1 MLWHKIFTAL
11 KMEAVSEWRN
21 KTAISGLFV
30 YVASASYLVYIIF
43 NGKITTPTYIATFWL
58 LVLFVTINAVGKSMS
73 HNLNEQYYYLRQHI
87 SPTLL
92 IVSKLIYNAFII
104 LCTTILI
111 LSLFQLFYPGA
122 ISNPFRY
129 ILIAVLGAYG
139 LSNIFTLLSA
149 ISAGSH
155 NVSLVAILGFP
166 VVLPL
171 LLLIVRLSGFADFM
185 PDEKDY
191 LFNLYAIIILDIIT
205 ITLAIILFTFLWKE

>member
-1 MLWHKIFTAL
+1 MLWHKIWMAL
-11 KMEAVSEWRN
+11 KMEAVTEWRD
-21 KTAISGLFV
+21 KTALSGLFV
-30 YVASASYLVYIIF
+30 YVAAACYMVYIIF

-73 HNLNEQYYYLRQHI
+73 HHLNEQYYFLRQHL

-92 IVSKLIYNAFII
+92 IVSKLLYNAGII

-111 LSLFQLFYPGA
+111 QLLFQLFYPTA
-122 ISNPFRY
+122 ISNPYRY
-129 ILIAVLGAYG
+129 LLISILGAYG

-166 VVLPL
+166 VVLPM

-205 ITLAIILFTFLWKE
+205 IILSIILFTFLWKE